1 MSESLIPK
9 HGGYKNLLSYRLAE
23 LVYDITVLFC
33 EKYVPVADRTND
45 QMVQSGRSGFQ
56 NIAEGSVDSGVSKK
70 SEIKLTGIA
79 VGCMDEL
86 AKDYEKYL
94 HRKKLDEWQP
104 EHPALIDLKG
114 RRVKTLADFRAWAK
128 DVWLASEKRLPPD
141 QIAANGALSLL
152 NLAIHL
158 TKRQLAAQEKSFLEE
173 GGITERMYRLRKE
186 ARERETR
193 THGQTRTDTDRQGQT
208 QTNTD
213 GGR

>member
-86 AKDYEKYL
+86 YKDYVKYL
-94 HRKKLDEWQP
+94 KRKRLDEWQP
-104 EHPALIDLKG
+104 EHPALIDLKD
-114 RRVKTLADFRAWAK
+114 RQVKTLEDFRLWAK
-128 DVWLASEKRLPPD
+128 DVWLASDKRLPPD

-152 NLAIHL
+152 NLTIHL
-158 TKRQLAAQEKSFLEE
+158 TKRQLASQEKSFLEE

-186 ARERETR
+186 AREREARTGAR
-193 THGQTRTDTDRQGQT
+193 THGQTRTDTDGHGQT
-208 QTNTD
+208 RT
-213 GGR
+213 GR